1 MSTVKIENISKKF
14 GSKEIFKNF
23 NMEIEEGDFVCISGE
38 SGKGKSTLLNMIGL
52 LDMPDSGN
60 IIINGKKNVKFG
72 SKDGRE
78 LMKNKISYIFQNFGL
93 VDDQTVEYNLKISGK
108 FSGKN
113 KKNDLE
119 NALERVGLNK
129 NMLNQK
135 IFTLSGG
142 EQQRVALARI
152 YLKDSDMILA
162 DEPTGS
168 LDANNRNKVME
179 ILKDLNNSGKTV
191 VIVTHDEEVVKCAK
205 RTVKI

>member
-60 IIINGKKNVKFG
+60 IIINGKKNVKFS

-205 RTVKI
+205 RIVKI

>member
-1 MSTVKIENISKKF
+1 
-14 GSKEIFKNF
+14 
-23 NMEIEEGDFVCISGE
+23 MEIEEGDFVCISGE

-60 IIINGKKNVKFG
+60 IIINGKKNVKFS

>member
-60 IIINGKKNVKFG
+60 IIINGKKNVKFS